1 VILCFRYPE
10 IDLTDR
16 KLGEDLVKHAPEQLP
31 VDDPYPEIDLTDR
44 KLGQELLNDAR
55 GDLPLVVWDKYLFQ
69 HNAER
74 SEVGFWS
81 LNPDDPQFAPID
93 PQQAVDEAGPLVS
106 KALDHLRS
114 DSPRKALA
122 PLGNAIYLL
131 AHGSSTYQRGRGLAA
146 SMQHQAVRA
155 WVIRKFNRHPEKPD
169 ESTVGWA
176 RLADLL
182 FLENGECPRKT
193 RDEEICGAS
202 EHRYDSPCVKAL
214 MTAVGTLKSAMKR
227 DGIPI

>member
-1 VILCFRYPE
+1 MAELKANGTMHAEIYPE
-10 IDLTDR
+10 I
-16 KLGEDLVKHAPEQLP
+16 
-31 VDDPYPEIDLTDR
+31 YPEIDLTDR

-55 GDLPLVVWDKYLFQ
+55 GDLPLVVWDKYLFE
-69 HNAER
+69 HNGER
-74 SEVGFWS
+74 SEVGSWC
-81 LNPDDPQFAPID
+81 LNPDDPDLAPID

-106 KALDHLRS
+106 KGLTHAMS
-114 DSPRKALA
+114 DSPRKALF
-122 PLGNAIYLL
+122 PLMEAIHLL

-155 WVIRKFNRHPEKPD
+155 WVIRKFNPLPKKPS

-182 FLENGECPRKT
+182 FLENSKCPRNVHDDDG
-193 RDEEICGAS
+193 RPEICGAS
-202 EHRYDSPCVKAL
+202 EHKYDSRCVKAL
-214 MTAVGTLKSAMKR
+214 MTAVGNLKSAMKR